1 MSETKTENV
10 PNEEPTDIDEKS
22 EVQQYIEEMRVKIQ
36 QKEHLRY
43 ENTTVKYPQE
53 EYFTKLDSTLK
64 KNTAFVKKVRQFTA
78 SQLDTLLNDLSGL
91 NLTKYISEISFALSE
106 TKIKLSDIPA
116 AVTLCTKIH
125 QIYPEFGKNFLE
137 NSQKVLMIK
146 PGEKVANPS
155 KMRVDLRF
163 FAELLSCGVFPIKVS
178 GFNNNKF
185 MLTTVTYNIGSFFR
199 RPD

>member
-1 MSETKTENV
+1 MTPEKELS
-10 PNEEPTDIDEKS
+10 EEPSSVVDEET
-22 EVQQYIEEMRVKIQ
+22 EVRQYIEEMRVKIE
-36 QKEHLRY
+36 QKEQLRW
-43 ENTTVKYPQE
+43 ENTQVKYPQE

-91 NLTKYISEISFALSE
+91 NLTKYISEISSALAE
-106 TKIKLSDIPA
+106 TKLKLSDIPA

-137 NSQKVLMIK
+137 NWQKILSIK

-178 GFNNNKF
+178 SRVPS
-185 MLTTVTYNIGSFFR
+185 LIVYH
-199 RPD
+199 